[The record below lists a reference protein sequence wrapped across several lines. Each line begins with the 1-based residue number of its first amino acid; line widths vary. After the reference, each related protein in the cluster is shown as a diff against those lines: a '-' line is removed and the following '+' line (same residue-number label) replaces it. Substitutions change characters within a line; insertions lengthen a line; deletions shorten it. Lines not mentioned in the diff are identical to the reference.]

1 MSNDYCTTCA
11 FFQCLV
17 NARAFVGMKLSV
29 LNIILVAAVV
39 YICVLLISKSYDA
52 PLSESSAAEDDSS
65 YDADLSAHE
74 VRQDVFSDNV
84 APRHPRADTPSKSP
98 SAGSRSMPSL
108 AFRPAAGS
116 GSPAGNM
123 KKQSPAVHFEDA
135 VGELVDMSG
144 DIGAADDDFAGVGMD
159 DAWGG
164 TDAAEPTKEDVKVQ
178 LMLKNTLRDDIQ
190 VAEENINGPLSQK
203 VRNAY
208 KAPKASDIRAS
219 AFKAREL
226 APEITTRKLDGNVD
240 FAMAY
245 MYKGREPPQMVTSDA
260 ESAQWG
266 ITDAYMHQ
274 KIKQSREGH

>member
-1 MSNDYCTTCA
+1 MMSNDYCTTCA

-17 NARAFVGMKLSV
+17 NARAIVGMRLSV
-29 LNIILVAAVV
+29 LNIILVAIVV
-39 YICVLLISKSYDA
+39 YICVLFMYRSYDA
-52 PLSESSAAEDDSS
+52 PIALSASSDVGDDSCH
-65 YDADLSAHE
+65 DAGLSAHD

-84 APRHPRADTPSKSP
+84 APHHPRADPGP
-98 SAGSRSMPSL
+98 YPAESADVPSL

-116 GSPAGNM
+116 ASPAGNL
-123 KKQSPAVHFEDA
+123 KKKSPAVHFEDA

-144 DIGAADDDFAGVGMD
+144 DIGAADGDFAGVGMD
-159 DAWGG
+159 DAWATG
-164 TDAAEPTKEDVKVQ
+164 AAEPTKEDAKVQ

-208 KAPKASDIRAS
+208 KAPKAGDIRAS

-274 KIKQSREGH
+274 KIKQSREGY